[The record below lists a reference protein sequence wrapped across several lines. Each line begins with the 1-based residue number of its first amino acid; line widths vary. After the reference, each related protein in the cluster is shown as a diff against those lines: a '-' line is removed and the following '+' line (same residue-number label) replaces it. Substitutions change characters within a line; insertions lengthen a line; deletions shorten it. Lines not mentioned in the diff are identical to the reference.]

1 MTQPLLKQ
9 RCFPSAGPSVDHKD
23 DWFSAVWA
31 PGSGCPVLG
40 CGAKFCRNRSDL
52 RSHWLEKHEKI
63 AAHYHCA
70 LCSNVAFKRK
80 SNLFAHIRGKH
91 GVNVKEFIGK
101 VEFYSNSE
109 FINPFPLTLNAVL
122 GLKWIRQ
129 VSVYC
134 FHVCFAGFPV
144 CAYT

>member
-1 MTQPLLKQ
+1 MCLISLTQPLLKQ

-122 GLKWIRQ
+122 GLK
-129 VSVYC
+129 
-134 FHVCFAGFPV
+134 
-144 CAYT
+144 